1 MEDNPKFQQ
10 ITSTAKDLF
19 WKYGIKRVSIEEICK
34 EANVSKMTFYKH
46 FPNKIELAKYILDK
60 VFHEG
65 LETYKNIMNS
75 DLGFHERVE
84 QVMIMKMK
92 NSNDISPEFL
102 NDVYKNNTL
111 EIQDHMNQFVA
122 QSFMLFRTD
131 MEKARAKGEIRQS
144 VNVDFLMAV
153 LNKLIEIGL
162 DESTQQMFENPQE
175 MIRELVK
182 MFYFGVMPDDN

>member
-75 DLGFHERVE
+75 DLSFHERVE